1 MKGNQLE
8 MTLLFDYYGDL
19 LTEKQKTCFDL
30 YYNQDLSLS
39 EIAEQAGIS
48 RQGVH
53 DTLVRA
59 EAQLEQFEAA
69 VGCIAR
75 AAAVQEAA
83 ERIEAAAASL
93 KELPQARKDAETILR
108 ACEALKE

>member
-1 MKGNQLE
+1 MRDNQLE

-30 YYNQDLSLS
+30 HYNQDLSLS

-75 AAAVQEAA
+75 ARAVQKAA
-83 ERIEAAAASL
+83 EKIEAACAL
-93 KELPQARKDAETILR
+93 LCELPQARQQTETILR
-108 ACEALKE
+108 ACETLKE

>member
-1 MKGNQLE
+1 MKSDQLE

-30 YYNQDLSLS
+30 HYNQDLSLS

-59 EAQLEQFEAA
+59 EVQLEQFEAA

-75 AAAVQEAA
+75 AQAVQRAA
-83 ERIEAAAASL
+83 EKIDAAC
-93 KELPQARKDAETILR
+93 EQIRDLPQTETILQ
-108 ACEALKE
+108 ACEILKE

>member
-53 DTLVRA
+53 DTLARA
-59 EAQLEQFEAA
+59 EVQLAQLEAA

-75 AAAVQEAA
+75 AQDVQRAADE
-83 ERIEAAAASL
+83 IEAAAVRL
-93 KELPQARKDAETILR
+93 RELPQAQNDVQTILR
-108 ACEALKE
+108 FCRALKE